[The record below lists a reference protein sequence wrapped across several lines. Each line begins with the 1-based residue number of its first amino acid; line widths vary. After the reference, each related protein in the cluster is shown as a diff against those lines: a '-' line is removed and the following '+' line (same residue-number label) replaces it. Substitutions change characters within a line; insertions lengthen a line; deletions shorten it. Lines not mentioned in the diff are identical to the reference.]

1 MGCVPVS
8 FFIKARRIMFWY
20 YLISIEENEM
30 LSKVFIAQEN
40 SPVKGDWCL
49 QVKDD
54 LNYFGIDPD
63 KKVVLSM
70 KKESFKNLVKKSCT
84 KVAYE
89 HLIIEKN
96 KLSKLKNM
104 QYTELTMQKY
114 LKSNQISTRMKKLL
128 FKLRTR
134 MIDVGNK

>member
-8 FFIKARRIMFWY
+8 FIIKAQRIMFWY

-40 SPVKGDWCL
+40 SPVKGDWCM
-49 QVKDD
+49 QVKED

-63 KKVVLSM
+63 KKAIASM

-84 KVAYE
+84 KVAYAY
-89 HLIIEKN
+89 LIIEKN
-96 KLSKLKNM
+96 KLSKLKNL
-104 QYTELTMQKY
+104 QYTDLTMQKY

-128 FKLRTR
+128 FKIIPSAT
-134 MIDVGNK
+134 